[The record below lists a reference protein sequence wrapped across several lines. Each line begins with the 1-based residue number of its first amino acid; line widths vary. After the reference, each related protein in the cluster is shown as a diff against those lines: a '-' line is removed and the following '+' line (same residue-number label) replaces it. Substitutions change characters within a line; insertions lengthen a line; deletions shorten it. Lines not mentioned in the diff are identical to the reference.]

1 LQLKVGAT
9 VGLRVPDITVID
21 QISSLKIER
30 YVTAAPVSVFEILSP
45 EDPMPRVMAKL
56 EEYSA
61 MGIGQIWL
69 INPESGIASRY
80 RDLQLAPDERFSVPA
95 HGIDFALSEIKAL
108 LPKRLP

>member
-1 LQLKVGAT
+1 
-9 VGLRVPDITVID
+9 
-21 QISSLKIER
+21 
-30 YVTAAPVSVFEILSP
+30 
-45 EDPMPRVMAKL
+45 
-56 EEYSA
+56 